1 MSVQNHESNFID
13 KGSTAMNEEKFKETE
28 DIIASY
34 VMQRNDIDKASDAT
48 YDYHQSASKRDAA
61 RYGEQLTNRDQYF
74 IKEGN
79 AEILRLITRGRND
92 DENIFVN
99 IPPQQSQYIMLE
111 NGDKEILMKRFIDE
125 QVNGKHIV
133 REHYQVVPPII
144 ASKQQIVMPDDQQV
158 SDVYLMK
165 HTTATGTYLHDDP
178 NSQYTATYKNVAQ
191 MASHSSVMEPQMSNM
206 NSGQSILQQELE
218 MSLKEQNALLRQ
230 ILLEKERLQE
240 KYIQQGIV
248 LETQSLPGHSTAIA
262 TQTDCEAG
270 TQTDFNASR
279 RRARSENDSI
289 SEDEYEYE
297 HYSPRDGDDNVFRI
311 KRGKHRRR
319 KRHNATYQPKKR
331 VILVEE
337 VKRKIRTP
345 IAEESED
352 ITSLPYRRS
361 YLETKTS
368 LLRRIKNGNIPEGI
382 EKLNTSKR
390 LKNDILT
397 EISDSLDE
405 NRDYLNSKSMKLAKY
420 ENNFVDEIE
429 NDTDFLGNS
438 DSEIVI
444 RRNNYS
450 EDSVEDETDSEK
462 IMHYRRERGR
472 QSNRELVFSR
482 PSKVINHNNDK
493 IYLKDQNCKSK
504 SAMSVCKRDPDKQ
517 ELYRRVTASEPSHTT
532 NGRKITKKNVD
543 KRIARKIVAQ
553 SEADLINRL
562 CDDEFEMNKPVAV
575 PRYMQWYYNMSKESD
590 SEKRKGFDHSLEK
603 ERNLT
608 NSKKFSG
615 ASEKRIKSKK
625 DASNE
630 QHSVTDSSAKKTT
643 PPKGAR
649 LLKEDF
655 KLNQTFSK
663 KSQESNHALLQY
675 SEHRYE
681 HEYNP
686 APEISLPPT
695 KLPHY
700 MYPETPPLASIDSN
714 RKSIQND
721 DKNKSRISLIPEN
734 ELKEQSSHHSS
745 QTEINLNQNQSK
757 QLNASTLEDDH
768 DSGIAMN
775 PLLHNLG
782 KRNPIAE
789 KKSVFTIAYDELN
802 LPMV

>member
-1 MSVQNHESNFID
+1 MQTD
-13 KGSTAMNEEKFKETE
+13 
-28 DIIASY
+28 
-34 VMQRNDIDKASDAT
+34 VMQRNEVDKGSDAT
-48 YDYHQSASKRDAA
+48 YDYRHSASNKDAA
-61 RYGEQLTNRDQYF
+61 RYGEQLTNREQYF

-92 DENIFVN
+92 EENIFVN

-111 NGDKEILMKRFIDE
+111 NADNEILMRRFIDE

-144 ASKQQIVMPDDQQV
+144 QSKQHNFMPDDQQM
-158 SDVYLMK
+158 SDVQIM
-165 HTTATGTYLHDDP
+165 TATGKYLHVDP
-178 NSQYTATYKNVAQ
+178 NAQYTATNKNVAQ
-191 MASHSSVMEPQMSNM
+191 MASHSGVIDPQMSNV

-218 MSLKEQNALLRQ
+218 LSLKEQNALLRQ

-270 TQTDFNASR
+270 TQTDFKTTR
-279 RRARSENDSI
+279 RRARSENDTM
-289 SEDEYEYE
+289 SEDDYEYV
-297 HYSPRDGDDNVFRI
+297 HYSPRGEENVIRM
-311 KRGKHRRR
+311 KRGKHRRK
-319 KRHNATYQPKKR
+319 KRHSATYQPNKR

-345 IAEESED
+345 IEEESED
-352 ITSLPYRRS
+352 ITNLPPRRR

-368 LLRRIKNGNIPEGI
+368 ILRRIKNSNIPERS
-382 EKLNTSKR
+382 ENFNSSKG
-390 LKNDILT
+390 LKNNVLT
-397 EISDSLDE
+397 EISDSFDE
-405 NRDYLNSKSMKLAKY
+405 HRDYSNSKTKNLTKY
-420 ENNFVDEIE
+420 ENNFVNEIE
-429 NDTDFLGNS
+429 NDVDFFGNS

-450 EDSVEDETDSEK
+450 EDSIEDDTDSEK
-462 IMHYRRERGR
+462 MTYCRREKGR
-472 QSNRELVFSR
+472 PRNRDLVFSR
-482 PSKVINHNNDK
+482 PSKGMNHNDDE
-493 IYLKDQNCKSK
+493 IYLRDQNSKSK
-504 SAMSVCKRDPDKQ
+504 SAISIRKRDSDKP
-517 ELYRRVTASEPSHTT
+517 ELYRRVTASEPSHAT
-532 NGRKITKKNVD
+532 NGRNISKKIVD
-543 KRIARKIVAQ
+543 NRIAKKIVAQ

-562 CDDEFEMNKPVAV
+562 CDDEFQMSKPVAV
-575 PRYMQWYYNMSKESD
+575 PRYMQWYYNMSKEND
-590 SEKRKGFDHSLEK
+590 SEKRKGCDHSIEK

-608 NSKKFSG
+608 KSKKFSG
-615 ASEKRIKSKK
+615 TSEKRIKSKK
-625 DASNE
+625 ITSNE
-630 QHSVTDSSAKKTT
+630 PHSVTDSSAKKTT
-643 PPKGAR
+643 PTKGAR

-663 KSQESNHALLQY
+663 KSQESNHPLLQY

-686 APEISLPPT
+686 APEIALPPT
-695 KLPHY
+695 KLSHY
-700 MYPETPPLASIDSN
+700 MYPETPPLASIESS
-714 RKSIQND
+714 RRPIKND
-721 DKNKSRISLIPEN
+721 DKNKSKIPLIPEN
-734 ELKEQSSHHSS
+734 ELMEQLSHHSS
-745 QTEINLNQNQSK
+745 RTEINLNSNQSK

-782 KRNPIAE
+782 KRNRIAE